1 MKIDFANS
9 SLVRKW
15 TGQVASHSTL
25 AASLRGSD
33 PSIRHSREGGNPRT
47 NFPRKNVNR
56 DTTTHVHTAALTLG
70 APKTNAT
77 AGATRKAP

>member
-1 MKIDFANS
+1 MAFECASEPLHS
-9 SLVRKW
+9 SFPRSKACPVPRY
-15 TGQVASHSTL
+15 G
-25 AASLRGSD
+25 
-33 PSIRHSREGGNPRT
+33 GGNPRT